1 MKRGEKREGRGGKV
15 IGGEREKVRMNSGN
29 PPSKITNILQERN
42 SKTGHRMEK
51 VCFTDSLA

>member
-1 MKRGEKREGRGGKV
+1 MRKGEKREGRGGKV
-15 IGGEREKVRMNSGN
+15 IGEREKVRMNLGN